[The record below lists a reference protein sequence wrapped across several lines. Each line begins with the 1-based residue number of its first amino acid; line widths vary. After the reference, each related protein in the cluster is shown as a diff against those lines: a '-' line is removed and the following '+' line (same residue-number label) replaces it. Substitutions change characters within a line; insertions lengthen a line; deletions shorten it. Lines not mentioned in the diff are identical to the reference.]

1 LRIDL
6 GVASPAREEANM
18 YASIRRYVGNPGFAD
33 ELAARSDEVKSVIEP
48 VQGFKEYF
56 LVKAS
61 DGTAS
66 ITICEDESGV
76 EESNRAAAA
85 WIKEN
90 MPDLASSSPEITAGE
105 IVFSTT
111 ATRAHA

>member
-1 LRIDL
+1 
-6 GVASPAREEANM
+6 M
-18 YASIRRYVGNPGFAD
+18 YVSIRRYVSNPGLAD

-48 VQGFKEYF
+48 VPGFKDYY
-56 LVKAS
+56 LVKAT

-66 ITICEDESGV
+66 ITICEDRAGV

-90 MPDLASSSPEITAGE
+90 MPEIAASPPEISAGE
-105 IVFSTT
+105 VVFST
-111 ATRAHA
+111 AGVRSHA